1 MGGPTLLFENINGLE
16 DTLRT
21 TLFAPLL
28 GSFCKGRSDA
38 GLSKEMPYNDLIQ
51 AWREHIKKL

>member
-21 TLFAPLL
+21 TLFVPLL
-28 GSFCKGRSDA
+28 GSFCGGLIA